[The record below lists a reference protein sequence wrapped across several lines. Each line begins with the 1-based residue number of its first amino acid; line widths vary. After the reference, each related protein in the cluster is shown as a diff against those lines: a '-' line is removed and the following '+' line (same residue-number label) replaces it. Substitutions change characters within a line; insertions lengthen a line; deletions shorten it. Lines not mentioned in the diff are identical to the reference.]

1 MEYERELG
9 AALQAARRAGEV
21 IREAYASFE
30 AIADPRIDISTAA
43 DRAAQEVI
51 LQYLH
56 QAYPDDGLCAEEQTP
71 TVAAGPR
78 SANRVWI
85 VDPIDGT
92 RGFASKNGEFS
103 TMIALV
109 DGER

>member
-9 AALQAARRAGEV
+9 AALEAARRAGEV
-21 IREAYASFE
+21 IRQAYASFE
-30 AIADPRIDISTAA
+30 RIDDPRIDISTAA

-56 QAYPDDGLCAEEQTP
+56 RAYPADGLCAEESTA
-71 TVAAGPR
+71 TLASGPP
-78 SANRVWI
+78 SASRLWV

-92 RGFASKNGEFS
+92 RGFASKNGE
-103 TMIALV
+103 
-109 DGER
+109 